1 MTRPL
6 AWTSVY
12 GRWCRINGSTE
23 NRLRHSGEEGAM
35 TIPIRAGV
43 LLGVLC
49 VIWTFVMGFTG
60 WYKDPVMLNLFFLVI
75 PLEIAIVIWALRQTA
90 SSATWGRQVVNGLVL
105 SLVASVIIFAG
116 SLLFTTVAFPNY
128 FNDLQATQTEMLK
141 SAGLSEADI
150 KSQVAAAAAM
160 QTPLINAF
168 TGVIGTV
175 VTGVVVAAIVG
186 AFLRKK

>member
-1 MTRPL
+1 M
-6 AWTSVY
+6 S
-12 GRWCRINGSTE
+12 
-23 NRLRHSGEEGAM
+23 
-35 TIPIRAGV
+35 IPIRAGV

-49 VIWTFVMGFTG
+49 VFWTFVMGFTG

-75 PLEIAIVIWALRQTA
+75 LLEVGIVIWALRKTA
-90 SSATWGRQVVNGLVL
+90 PSATWGGQIMNGLVL

-128 FNDLQATQTEMLK
+128 FTELQSVQAEMLK
-141 SAGLSEADI
+141 AQGLSEADI
-150 KSQVAAAAAM
+150 KMQVAAAAAM
-160 QTPLINAF
+160 QTPFINAL

-175 VTGVVVAAIVG
+175 VTGVIVAVIAG